1 GSRTAASNSI
11 EDISKLIAF
20 AHKFNAKIYI
30 TLNTLLFDEEL
41 EDAHKMIW
49 QLYNSGADAFIIQDM
64 GILKMDIPPL
74 PLIASTQT
82 HNTSPEKIKFL
93 EDVGFKR
100 AILARELSIDEIK
113 KIRSQTNIE
122 LETFVHGALCVSY
135 SGQCYLSYA
144 LGGRSG
150 NRGACAQP
158 CRLPMDIYDSDG
170 KLIQKNKHILSL
182 KDLNLSEH
190 LNELLQAGVTSFKIE
205 GRLKDINYIKNIV
218 SFYRQKIDA
227 ILEDKYTP
235 SSTGKVSHFFIP
247 DSEKTFNRDYTS
259 YFLHGRNSDIS
270 SFETPKSKGKYM
282 GKISDTEK
290 KYFKLDSNAKFH
302 SGDGICFFDKNKT
315 LHGTYISKIDGEKIF
330 PDTMLHLAIG
340 TEIFRNS
347 DIEFERILKT
357 ETASRKILV
366 QLFLKESEDGFQLE
380 AKDESDNTASIIY
393 SVKLTEAENLIKST
407 DALYKQ
413 LSKSGNTIFEIQKV
427 FIPENWTK
435 FIPISTINNARR
447 KILEK
452 LETEIDKSYIR
463 EEKII
468 IPNSIPYPEKELFF
482 NANISNKMAEQFYR
496 RHGCNINE
504 YALETTKKVKDK
516 TVMTAKHCPRFSLKM
531 CPRYHNAD
539 SSSSF
544 YLKINEI
551 NLSIEFDCKNCEI
564 KINY

>member
-1 GSRTAASNSI
+1 
-11 EDISKLIAF
+11 
-20 AHKFNAKIYI
+20 
-30 TLNTLLFDEEL
+30 
-41 EDAHKMIW
+41 
-49 QLYNSGADAFIIQDM
+49 
-64 GILKMDIPPL
+64 
-74 PLIASTQT
+74 
-82 HNTSPEKIKFL
+82 
-93 EDVGFKR
+93 
-100 AILARELSIDEIK
+100 
-113 KIRSQTNIE
+113 
-122 LETFVHGALCVSY
+122 
-135 SGQCYLSYA
+135 
-144 LGGRSG
+144 
-150 NRGACAQP
+150 
-158 CRLPMDIYDSDG
+158 MDIYDSDG

-468 IPNSIPYPEKELFF
+468 IPNSIPYPENF
-482 NANISNKMAEQFYR
+482 
-496 RHGCNINE
+496 
-504 YALETTKKVKDK
+504 
-516 TVMTAKHCPRFSLKM
+516 
-531 CPRYHNAD
+531 
-539 SSSSF
+539 
-544 YLKINEI
+544 
-551 NLSIEFDCKNCEI
+551 
-564 KINY
+564 